1 VDLPLVNEQI
11 LIDDSGAR
19 SLFHF
24 RNIQRVAQ
32 NLSIF
37 YSFHTLH
44 ASDFV
49 RFLMRNC
56 LQRWRIRVAA
66 AAAAEMRR

>member
-19 SLFHF
+19 SLFHS

-37 YSFHTLH
+37 YSFHTRGMYQIL
-44 ASDFV
+44 FV
-49 RFLMRNC
+49 F
-56 LQRWRIRVAA
+56 
-66 AAAAEMRR
+66 